1 MLLQLVSNK
10 ATLTGMPHAPDDQL
24 ADLLRRVGLRV
35 TSQRLV
41 LHRALRELDR
51 HVTAEEVAAAAADRL
66 PGLALPTVYATLD
79 LFAQLGLVR
88 RVAAGSGAALYDPR
102 TDEHAH
108 LVCDSCGAVSDVDVR
123 LDLRPATRAA
133 ARDGAAVH
141 AAEVVLQGRCP
152 ACLRSAAAPAAAAP

>member
-1 MLLQLVSNK
+1 MST
-10 ATLTGMPHAPDDQL
+10 ADDQL
-24 ADLLRRVGLRV
+24 AGLLRSAGLRV

-102 TDEHAH
+102 ADEHAH
-108 LVCDSCGAVSDVDVR
+108 LVCDACGAVSDVDVR
-123 LDLRPATRAA
+123 LDLHAATRAA
-133 ARDGAAVH
+133 VRCGADVR
-141 AAEVVLQGRCP
+141 AAEIVLRGRC
-152 ACLRSAAAPAAAAP
+152 ADCLSAATAPAAAAR